1 MKKDIKQL
9 KIEAKEAINK
19 VADLKHLDLIY
30 KKYLGKKGEIA
41 EVFSF
46 LKTSS
51 SDEKKRIGKEINLI
65 KKELESLFNTK
76 KKEYEKKIIDI
87 AISKEV
93 IDVTKKGKIPKQGR
107 LHPITQVQRECENIF
122 QSMGF
127 SVIQGPE
134 VDSEWYNFDALN
146 VPKDHPAR
154 DMQDTFWLKQNLQQD
169 SKKNFLPRTQ
179 TSAVQVRYME
189 KNNPPIRIVV
199 PGRVFRNEA
208 TDVLHETQFNQLEG
222 LMVGDD
228 ITSANFKSII
238 QEFLKRFFKTDVEI
252 RLRPGYF
259 PFTEPSFEIDAR
271 QKGGEWLELMGAGM
285 VHPNVFKSAG
295 YNPKNYQGF
304 AFGVGL
310 ERLAMVKYKVDD
322 IRLFYQNDIR
332 FLKQF

>member
-1 MKKDIKQL
+1 MKGDIKQL
-9 KIEAKEAINK
+9 KIEAIEEINK
-19 VADLKHLDLIY
+19 ATDLNQLDLIY
-30 KKYLGKKGEIA
+30 KKYLGKKGKIA

-46 LKTSS
+46 LKTASVV
-51 SDEKKRIGKEINLI
+51 EKKIIGKEINLI
-65 KKELESLFNTK
+65 KKELEGLFHVK
-76 KKEYEKKIIDI
+76 KNEEEREIMDV

-93 IDVTKKGKIPKQGR
+93 IDVTRAGKAPKQGR

-134 VDSEWYNFDALN
+134 VDSEWYNFDVLN

-154 DMQDTFWLKQNLQQD
+154 DMQDTFWLKQKIQQD

-179 TSAVQVRYME
+179 TSSVQVRHME
-189 KNNPPIRIVV
+189 KNNPPIKIIV

-208 TDVLHETQFNQLEG
+208 TDASHETQFNQIEG
-222 LMVGDD
+222 LMVGRD
-228 ITSANFKSII
+228 ITTANFKAVM
-238 QEFLKRFFKTDVEI
+238 QEFLQRFFKTDVEI

-271 QKGGEWLELMGAGM
+271 RGKGDWLELMGAGM
-285 VHPNVFKSAG
+285 VHPNVFTSAG
-295 YNPKNYQGF
+295 YNPKEYQGF

>member
-9 KIEAKEAINK
+9 KKEALEAIND

-30 KKYLGKKGEIA
+30 KKYLGKKGEVA

-46 LKTSS
+46 LKTASN
-51 SDEKKRIGKEINLI
+51 EKKKTIGKEINLI
-65 KKELESLFNTK
+65 KKELEVLFNAK
-76 KKEYEKKIIDI
+76 KKEYEKKLIDI
-87 AISKEV
+87 ITSKET
-93 IDVTKKGKIPKQGR
+93 IDVTRVGNAPKQGR
-107 LHPITQVQRECENIF
+107 LHPTTQVQRECKNIF

-127 SVIQGPE
+127 SVVQGPE

-154 DMQDTFWLKQNLQQD
+154 DMQDTFWLKQKLQQD

-208 TDVLHETQFNQLEG
+208 TDASHETQFNQIEG
-222 LMVGDD
+222 LMVGKD
-228 ITSANFKSII
+228 ITAANFKSVI
-238 QEFLKRFFKTDVEI
+238 QEFLKRFFKKEVEI

-271 QKGGEWLELMGAGM
+271 QRKGDWLELMGAGM

-295 YNPKNYQGF
+295 YNPKEYQGF

-310 ERLAMVKYKVDD
+310 ERLAMVKYKIDD